1 MILILFL
8 QIISDNKIHLIIFCI
23 FYLKSQPPTSAVVSA
38 LVLAHV
44 GDELGRWDRGL
55 QDVAER
61 QATLHPEAVGP
72 ARLQSPYLHPLEPG
86 RTPDRA
92 VQAGLCFQGA
102 VRLRRYF

>member
-8 QIISDNKIHLIIFCI
+8 QIILDSKIHLIIFYI
-23 FYLKSQPPTSAVVSA
+23 FYFKSQPLTSTVVSA

-61 QATLHPEAVGP
+61 
-72 ARLQSPYLHPLEPG
+72 
-86 RTPDRA
+86 
-92 VQAGLCFQGA
+92 
-102 VRLRRYF
+102 